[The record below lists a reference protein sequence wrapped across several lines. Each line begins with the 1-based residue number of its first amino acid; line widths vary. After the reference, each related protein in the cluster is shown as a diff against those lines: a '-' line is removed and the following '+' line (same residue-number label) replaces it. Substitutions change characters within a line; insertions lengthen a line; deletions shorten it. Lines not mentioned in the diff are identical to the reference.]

1 MLYPVN
7 QGRPSCTKSDIA
19 KFLHT
24 YCYLSHFSC
33 KIADSWGLKIESSP
47 FIATEAT
54 VSNRYLLI
62 FLLCLPQLLWAQK
75 KHVFLGVDGL
85 SLEYFT
91 YAKQELGLFKRFQA
105 PAQLIAPYPSISD
118 YSWNIITQSTRLFGA
133 AGRTKTFEHSHY
145 DRERN
150 RVVHDQREYMRR
162 HGEPQHYFM
171 GAFDYFLNP
180 YIRIMTYFPSKN
192 LPQLE
197 LDTAFNGI
205 KGSGNQEV
213 VSAMI
218 VLIDS
223 LAHTSSELLSS
234 LVALDRGIED
244 IFDYYTQRGVELSIT
259 MLSDHGQ
266 TKNFSIGQPAKPLAK
281 VDIVEFSHQNG
292 FSVVN
297 ALNQDHDVT
306 IPITALASYFAVD
319 FKNLKKISTYISK
332 LQTAPWFDNAVLLE
346 DRQENQYHIRIYNSQ
361 GSATLTAKLLAS
373 YPHRFQYIYS
383 PLDAN
388 PLGIDAKFFHRKL
401 NDNDS
406 LNISPQFP
414 DALFRIALTM
424 TGHEVDR
431 PDLLVSLKDGY
442 RVGGYLD
449 HFVEIFRTHGSLSRS
464 ASSGLLVHTNIDF
477 AQKAIRGQDVLQLI
491 NIELGDLYQRGVGI
505 LSPQL
510 TDTSLPPEPSTL
522 SKVREDLEHRQIFGL
537 MNQAVN
543 ISQYYYD
550 THFLNF
556 IFHESKKFKTSNYD
570 FSNINAIS
578 KLISRF
584 NVENFKSNPI
594 LNFEDIALVMDLIIE
609 YQDIAA
615 VRSDHRFQKL
625 QEKITAALKDADIS
639 LEGDLTLNNPQFKTA
654 ALIGKKSLMK
664 AYGTPFFLEETATL
678 FISAN
683 YPRELRYEDFK
694 LHYQQALDHPI
705 DHQDSVALVFQE
717 IFQEQ
722 KLQQKIYPQ
731 QFSWAYPPKKMAPE
745 SEMTL
750 VFVPGIY
757 DELFDREI
765 FNRGLDQ
772 LKNQLGLRILKV
784 PLPSACSSRINGP
797 AIIEFIQSDQ
807 KMRKE
812 RHLDPQKYFI
822 LGYSKGAI
830 DALHGF
836 VKNPDFV
843 RQHILGLLA
852 IASPL
857 KGTPLL
863 NKSDLPIE
871 IIQLLTLQP
880 IPEVCQKTEYASKT
894 LTPDQVQRFFQKNNK
909 VLHSLTRYFS
919 ISFESAA
926 EDSHLWMRMT
936 KAIAQFKRPN
946 DGIVTVEDSKF
957 PPEFMATDLGTIK
970 ADHLAGITASHFP
983 QSAFIQALYISLQY
997 LQAFDSTYRRAWLD
1011 KVRYA
1016 SSHTTFDEYKKILS
1030 NKLQLPQPLDQLSPA
1045 QLAKRIRKD
1054 LDETPY
1060 KTIKF
1065 TIFKNNNHFTF
1076 SYRKPKHK
1084 GITSLTRLPKFKQV
1098 TTYQQLIELILSSLQ
1113 ASGQN
1118 KSIDHSKKPLLS
1130 YPVSQRIPLQLPA
1143 NNLNYYVDFR
1153 LSLWK
1158 IHSYLKGKTV
1168 KPMRKIHY
1176 PNGIPI
1182 VFDHHRVV
1190 DFRTEYQF
1198 NYQNRSSPLADEN
1211 SRSGWSTILTEDNEL
1226 MARLSSNSS
1235 NVALTSFSIRFS
1247 PKEFPRIHLDYQV
1260 NDDITGADVTFNG
1273 SGKDDSAFQLWIV
1286 LRVLNEH
1293 SKDNAF
1299 SKDEQWLLFAYYFG
1313 DEIPENHKPPT
1324 IGSIVENYFSNKN
1337 YIIAKIPPSKQLL
1350 LAQGEQSKG
1359 VRQKVSRNMLKDIQ
1373 QAFPQYSQQEL
1384 QVIGITI
1391 QHDSNNTKDNSEA
1404 LFKSVKFD

>member
-1 MLYPVN
+1 M
-7 QGRPSCTKSDIA
+7 
-19 KFLHT
+19 
-24 YCYLSHFSC
+24 
-33 KIADSWGLKIESSP
+33 
-47 FIATEAT
+47 
-54 VSNRYLLI
+54 SNRYLLI

-75 KHVFLGVDGL
+75 KHVFLAVDGL
-85 SLEYFT
+85 SLEYFI
-91 YAKQELGLFKRFQA
+91 YAKQKLGLFKRFQE
-105 PAQLIAPYPSISD
+105 PAQLIAPYPTISD

-150 RVVHDQREYMRR
+150 QVVHDQREYMRR
-162 HGEPQHYFM
+162 YGEPQQYFM

-180 YIRIMTYFPSKN
+180 YIRIMTYFPSAK

-197 LDTAFNGI
+197 LDTTFNGI
-205 KGSGNQEV
+205 KGSGDQEV

-223 LAHTSSELLSS
+223 HAHTKPELLSS
-234 LVALDRGIED
+234 IVELDKRIEYL
-244 IFDYYTQRGVELSIT
+244 FDYYAQRGVELSIS

-266 TKNFSIGQPAKPLAK
+266 TKVFAIGQPPKTLTK
-281 VDIVEFSHQNG
+281 VNIVEFSHENG

-297 ALNQDHDVT
+297 ALNQDHDIT
-306 IPITALASYFAVD
+306 IPVTALASYVAID
-319 FKNLKKISTYISK
+319 FKSLKKIPTYISK
-332 LQTAPWFDNAVLLE
+332 LQTTPWFDNAVLLE
-346 DRQENQYHIRIYNSQ
+346 DRQENQYRIRIYNSQ
-361 GSATLTAKLLAS
+361 GSATLTAKLLDS
-373 YPHRFQYIYS
+373 YPHRFQYTYS
-383 PLDAN
+383 PIDAN

-401 NDNDS
+401 DDNDS

-414 DALFRIALTM
+414 DALFRIAFTM
-424 TGHEVDR
+424 TGHEVNR

-449 HFVEIFRTHGSLSRS
+449 HLVEIFRTHGSLSRS
-464 ASSGLLVHTNIDF
+464 ASTGFLAHTNIDF
-477 AQKAIRGQDVLQLI
+477 AQKTIRGQDVLQLLD
-491 NIELGDLYQRGVGI
+491 IEPGDLYQRKVGI
-505 LSPQL
+505 LSPQV
-510 TDTSLPPEPSTL
+510 TDTSLPPGPSTL
-522 SKVREDLEHRQIFGL
+522 SKVRENLEHRQIFGL

-543 ISQYYYD
+543 ISRYYYD
-550 THFLNF
+550 TQFFDF
-556 IFHESKKFKTSNYD
+556 IVQESGKIKASNHD
-570 FSNINAIS
+570 FSNLNAIS
-578 KLISRF
+578 KLISQF
-584 NVENFKSNPI
+584 NIKNFKSNPI
-594 LNFEDIALVMDLIIE
+594 LNFEDIALVMDLIVE
-609 YQDIAA
+609 HQDIAA

-625 QEKITAALKDADIS
+625 QKKITVALKDADIS
-639 LEGDLTLNNPQFKTA
+639 LEDNLTLNNSQFKTG

-664 AYGTPFFLEETATL
+664 AYGTPFFLEEATTL
-678 FISAN
+678 FIPAN

-694 LHYQQALDHPI
+694 FHYQQALGHPI

-731 QFSWAYPPKKMAPE
+731 QFTWAYPPQKMASE

-750 VFVPGIY
+750 VFIPGIY
-757 DELFDREI
+757 DQLFDQEI

-797 AIIEFIQSDQ
+797 AVIEFIQSDQ

-812 RHLDPQKYFI
+812 RHLDPQQYFI

-863 NKSDLPIE
+863 KKSDLPIE
-871 IIQLLTLQP
+871 MIQLLTLQP
-880 IPEVCQKTEYASKT
+880 VPEVCKKTEYASKT
-894 LTPDQVQRFFQKNNK
+894 LIPDQMQRFFQKNNK
-909 VLHSLTRYFS
+909 ALHSLTRYFS

-936 KAIAQFKRPN
+936 KAIAQFKHPN
-946 DGIVTVEDSKF
+946 DGVVAVKDSKF

-997 LQAFDSTYRRAWLD
+997 LQAFDPTYQEIWLD
-1011 KVRYA
+1011 RVRYA
-1016 SSHTTFDEYKKILS
+1016 SSHTTFDEHKEILS
-1030 NKLQLPQPLDQLSPA
+1030 NKLQLHQPLDQLSSA
-1045 QLAKRIRKD
+1045 QLTKRIRRN
-1054 LDETPY
+1054 LSQTSY

-1065 TIFKNNNHFTF
+1065 IIFKNNNHFTF
-1076 SYRKPKHK
+1076 AYYKPNHN
-1084 GITSLTRLPKFKQV
+1084 GIFSLIRLPKFKRV
-1098 TTYQQLIELILSSLQ
+1098 TTYQQLIELILSALQ

-1118 KSIDHSKKPLLS
+1118 KSIDHSKPLLS
-1130 YPVSQRIPLQLPA
+1130 YPVSKRIPLQLPA

-1153 LSLWK
+1153 PSLWK
-1158 IHSYLKGKTV
+1158 IHSYLKDKIV
-1168 KPMRKIHY
+1168 QPMMKFHY

-1182 VFDHHRVV
+1182 IFDHHRVA

-1211 SRSGWSTILTEDNEL
+1211 SQSGWSTILTQDNEL
-1226 MARLSSNSS
+1226 MARLSSNNS
-1235 NVALTSFSIRFS
+1235 NIALTSFAIRFY

-1260 NDDITGADVTFNG
+1260 NDDVTGADVTFNG
-1273 SGKDDSAFQLWIV
+1273 SGKDDSAFQLWII

-1293 SKDNAF
+1293 SQENTF
-1299 SKDEQWLLFAYYFG
+1299 SKDDQWLLFAYYFG
-1313 DEIPENHKPPT
+1313 DKISASSKSPA
-1324 IGSIVENYFSNKN
+1324 IGDIVENYFSEKN
-1337 YIIAKIPPSKQLL
+1337 YLIAQIPPSKQLL
-1350 LAQGEQSKG
+1350 LAQGERFKG
-1359 VRQKVSRNMLKDIQ
+1359 VRQKVNRNMLEDIQ

-1384 QVIGITI
+1384 QVIGITV

-1404 LFKSVKFD
+1404 LFKSVKFY

>member
-1 MLYPVN
+1 M
-7 QGRPSCTKSDIA
+7 
-19 KFLHT
+19 
-24 YCYLSHFSC
+24 
-33 KIADSWGLKIESSP
+33 
-47 FIATEAT
+47 
-54 VSNRYLLI
+54 
-62 FLLCLPQLLWAQK
+62 LCLPQLLWAQK

-91 YAKQELGLFKRFQA
+91 YAQQELGLFKRFQE
-105 PAQLIAPYPSISD
+105 PAQLIAPYPSMSD
-118 YSWNIITQSTRLFGA
+118 CSWNIITQSTRLFGA
-133 AGRTKTFEHSHY
+133 AGRTKTFEHSYY

-162 HGEPQHYFM
+162 HGEPQQYFM

-180 YIRIMTYFPSKN
+180 YIRIMTYFPSEN

-205 KGSGNQEV
+205 KGSGNREV

-223 LAHTSSELLSS
+223 LAHTSSQLLPAI
-234 LVALDRGIED
+234 VALDKSIED
-244 IFDYYTQRGVELSIT
+244 LFHHYAQLGVELSIS

-266 TKNFSIGQPAKPLAK
+266 TKVFAIGEPPKPLTK
-281 VDIVEFSHQNG
+281 VDIVEFSHKNG

-297 ALNQDHDVT
+297 ALNQDHDIT

-319 FKNLKKISTYISK
+319 FKSLKKIPTYISK
-332 LQTAPWFDNAVLLE
+332 LQTAPWFDNAILLE

-361 GSATLTAKLLAS
+361 GSAALTAKLLAS
-373 YPHRFQYIYS
+373 YPHRFQYTYS
-383 PLDAN
+383 PVDAN

-401 NDNDS
+401 DDNDS

-449 HFVEIFRTHGSLSRS
+449 HFVEMFRTHGSLSRS
-464 ASSGLLVHTNIDF
+464 ASSGFLAHTNIDF
-477 AQKAIRGQDVLQLI
+477 AQKTIRGQDVLQLLD
-491 NIELGDLYQRGVGI
+491 IEPGDLYQREVGI
-505 LSPQL
+505 LSPQV
-510 TDTSLPPEPSTL
+510 TNTSLPPGPSIL
-522 SKVREDLEHRQIFGL
+522 SKVREDLEHRQVFGL
-537 MNQAVN
+537 INQVVN

-550 THFLNF
+550 TKFFNF
-556 IFHESKKFKTSNYD
+556 IVQESKKFKASHHD
-570 FSNINAIS
+570 FSNLNAIS
-578 KLISRF
+578 RLISRF
-584 NVENFKSNPI
+584 NIENFKSNPI

-609 YQDIAA
+609 HQDIAT

-625 QEKITAALKDADIS
+625 QEKITTALKDADIS
-639 LEGDLTLNNPQFKTA
+639 LEGGLTLSKPQFKTA

-664 AYGTPFFLEETATL
+664 AYGTPFFLEEAAAL
-678 FISAN
+678 FIPAN

-694 LHYQQALDHPI
+694 LHYQQALDDPI
-705 DHQDSVALVFQE
+705 DYQDSVALVFQE

-731 QFSWAYPPKKMAPE
+731 QFSWAYPPKKMA
-745 SEMTL
+745 SEPKMTL

-797 AIIEFIQSDQ
+797 AVIEFIQSDQ

-812 RHLDPQKYFI
+812 RHLDAQKYFI
-822 LGYSKGAI
+822 LGYSKGTI

-836 VKNPDFV
+836 VENPDFV

-880 IPEVCQKTEYASKT
+880 VPEICKKTEYASKT
-894 LTPDQVQRFFQKNNK
+894 LIPDQMQRFFQKNSK
-909 VLHSLTRYFS
+909 VLHNLTRYFS
-919 ISFESAA
+919 ISFESAF

-936 KAIAQFKRPN
+936 KAIAQFKHPN
-946 DGIVTVEDSKF
+946 DGIITVEDSKF
-957 PPEFMATDLGTIK
+957 PPEFLATDLGTIK

-997 LQAFDSTYRRAWLD
+997 LQAFDPTYQEIWLD
-1011 KVRYA
+1011 RVRYA
-1016 SSHTTFDEYKKILS
+1016 SSHTTFDEYKEILRH
-1030 NKLQLPQPLDQLSPA
+1030 KLQLPQSLDQLSSL
-1045 QLAKRIRKD
+1045 QLTKIIRKH
-1054 LDETPY
+1054 LDKTPY
-1060 KTIKF
+1060 KTINF
-1065 TIFKNNNHFTF
+1065 IIFKHSNHFTF
-1076 SYRKPKHK
+1076 AYYKPSHN
-1084 GITSLTRLPKFKQV
+1084 GIFSLIRLPKFKQV

-1118 KSIDHSKKPLLS
+1118 KSIDHSKPLLL
-1130 YPVSQRIPLQLPA
+1130 YPVSKHTPLQLPA

-1153 LSLWK
+1153 LNLSK
-1158 IHSYLKGKTV
+1158 INSYLKNKIV
-1168 KPMRKIHY
+1168 QPMRKSHY
-1176 PNGIPI
+1176 PKGIPI

-1190 DFRTEYQF
+1190 DFRAEYQF
-1198 NYQNRSSPLADEN
+1198 NYQSRSSPLADEN

-1226 MARLSSNSS
+1226 MARLSSNNS
-1235 NVALTSFSIRFS
+1235 NIALTSFAIRFS

-1260 NDDITGADVTFNG
+1260 NDDVTGADVTFNG
-1273 SGKDDSAFQLWIV
+1273 SGKDDSAFQLWII
-1286 LRVLNEH
+1286 LRVLNAH

-1299 SKDEQWLLFAYYFG
+1299 SKNEQCLLFAYYFG
-1313 DEIPENHKPPT
+1313 DEITGNPKPPAV
-1324 IGSIVENYFSNKN
+1324 GDIVENYFSNKN
-1337 YIIAKIPPSKQLL
+1337 YLIAKIPPSKQLL

-1373 QAFPQYSQQEL
+1373 QAFPRYSQQEL

-1391 QHDSNNTKDNSEA
+1391 QHDSNNTQDNSDA
-1404 LFKSVKFD
+1404 LFKSIKFD